1 MRELKYQSLKQT
13 LTFATEVS
21 VSLVAM
27 ATNGNE
33 HYDRVYNAGEQK
45 TGPLLPD
52 EKERAETVNK
62 VVGDGA
68 RRHAQR
74 QQARGTAGAVRRGAD
89 ARLR

>member
-1 MRELKYQSLKQT
+1 VRELKYQSLKQT

-21 VSLVAM
+21 VSLTAM

-62 VVGDGA
+62 VVGMALEDMLNDSRLAGLL
-68 RRHAQR
+68 AQ
-74 QQARGTAGAVRRGAD
+74 
-89 ARLR
+89 